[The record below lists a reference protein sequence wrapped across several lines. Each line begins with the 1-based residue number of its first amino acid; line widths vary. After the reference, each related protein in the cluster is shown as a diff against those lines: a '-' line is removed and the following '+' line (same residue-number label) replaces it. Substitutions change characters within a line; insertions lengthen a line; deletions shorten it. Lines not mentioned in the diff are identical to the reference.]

1 MSAPTDPVCVT
12 WDRLASRRP
21 LAALLALVVAGTAA
35 SALPLRPHDGVE
47 ELEGRVPT
55 DIELRPS
62 VEAAFPHESYAPR
75 STARLV
81 VDNRARG
88 LTLQLFRLGA
98 EHVRTADNITMR
110 GIAVTQPRAVGSS
123 GTRTIRVRIGD
134 WPSGLYFARLRAAD
148 GRVGFAPF
156 VVRPRRLGE
165 QRVAIVMPTLTWQAY
180 NLRDEDGDGVG
191 DSWYASWSHRTVR
204 LGRPFLNR
212 GVPYAFR
219 RYDLPF
225 LRWLA
230 RTGREVDVLAQSD
243 LEASSSAELDRAYD
257 LIVFPG
263 HHEYV
268 TTREY
273 DVIEGYRDR
282 GGNLAFLSAN
292 NFFWQVVRHGN
303 LIERT
308 RQWRHLGRPEAGLI
322 GVQYRANA
330 GSLLTRGAFVLRDVP
345 AASWLFAGTR
355 LAPGSRFG
363 RDWGIEIDH
372 TSANSP
378 PGVQVIAE
386 IPDLFGPGLTAQM
399 TYYETRTGARVF
411 AAGAFTFAGWIGDPV
426 IARVAA
432 NLWQQLSQRDAIR
445 QGPR

>member
-1 MSAPTDPVCVT
+1 MSAQTDRFSVIPAH
-12 WDRLASRRP
+12 RLTTP
-21 LAALLALVVAGTAA
+21 PMLAALLALAVGAGEG
-35 SALPLRPHDGVE
+35 SPVPRDEP
-47 ELEGRVPT
+47 EGRVPT
-55 DIELRPS
+55 VVERTPS
-62 VEAAFPHESYAPR
+62 VEAAFPRESYAPR
-75 STARLV
+75 SSARLAV
-81 VDNRARG
+81 HNATGG
-88 LTLQLFRLGA
+88 LTVQLFRVGA
-98 EHVRTADNITMR
+98 ERSRPTDSVTMR
-110 GIAVTQPRAVGSS
+110 GVAITRRRAVGSS
-123 GTRTIRVRIGD
+123 AGTGTVRVSIGD
-134 WPSGLYFARLRAAD
+134 WPSGLYYARLRAAD

-180 NLRDEDGDGVG
+180 NLRDEDGDGHG
-191 DSWYASWSHRTVR
+191 DSWYARWNHRTVR

-243 LEASSSAELDRAYD
+243 LEASSARELDRAYD
-257 LIVFPG
+257 VIVFPG

-292 NFFWQVVRHGN
+292 NFFWQVVRRGD
-303 LIERT
+303 LIVRT

-330 GSLLTRGAFVLRDVP
+330 GPLTTRGPFVLRDVP

-372 TSANSP
+372 TSADSP
-378 PGVQVIAE
+378 PRVQVIAE

-411 AAGAFTFAGWIGDPV
+411 AAGAFTLAGWIGDPV
-426 IARVAA
+426 VARVAA
-432 NLWQQLSQRDAIR
+432 NLWRRLTEPDTTPVS
-445 QGPR
+445 PP